1 MTPVLYIAEGT
12 TPALCNPTTTLAEL
26 RQRKALA
33 RAARLRAAVKRGR
46 NPILR
51 MVR

>member
-12 TPALCNPTTTLAEL
+12 TPALRDSMTTLADL
-26 RQRKALA
+26 RQRRALS
-33 RAARLRAAVKRGR
+33 RAARLRAAVRRGR

-51 MVR
+51 YVR